1 MAVED
6 PAPLEEEMRSK
17 FTVVMSDGAYICHSD
32 HSVPD
37 NVSFASYCR
46 VTELVGKYGRY

>member
-17 FTVVMSDGAYICHSD
+17 FTVVMSDGAYIYHSD
-32 HSVPD
+32 HSVRD
-37 NVSFASYCR
+37 NASFCR